1 MNGTCGVK
9 YYVWIFNLSQK
20 IICPCYNETLSWVWW
35 LCVGT
40 GTGGDCD
47 PPRLQ
52 PGTLGGKYIPIGQ
65 YLMNP
70 LMVPVWL

>member
-1 MNGTCGVK
+1 MVLAVLN
-9 YYVWIFNLSQK
+9 
-20 IICPCYNETLSWVWW
+20 IICEVSIWAKRLFALACYNETLSWVWW

-52 PGTLGGKYIPIGQ
+52 PGTLGGKYIPTGQ